1 MYTVHIDLSTI
12 LTDVGK
18 VHTRLCTDLLCKNSR
33 ITVNIFHKPAQFN
46 VVIDRRSAQL
56 QASATPRHPRSVI
69 DCRMSKCQ
77 AHCTV
82 LAQPI
87 ITDKKLSQQFFSRLD
102 FFPVIQEKNQT
113 RKTNGPVTPKIFSAS
128 WRRRA
133 EYSPV
138 SMTSAEDARF
148 SALRF
153 HPASDPR
160 SGLIPQRRNFRRVS
174 WHVTSFS
181 KNFKRN
187 YMYVL

>member
-1 MYTVHIDLSTI
+1 MVYGAARVCKGINLRGREAYATVPNTTTST
-12 LTDVGK
+12 
-18 VHTRLCTDLLCKNSR
+18 S
-33 ITVNIFHKPAQFN
+33 
-46 VVIDRRSAQL
+46 
-56 QASATPRHPRSVI
+56 
-69 DCRMSKCQ
+69 
-77 AHCTV
+77 TV

-87 ITDKKLSQQFFSRLD
+87 ITEKKLSQQFFSRLD

-160 SGLIPQRRNFRRVS
+160 SG
-174 WHVTSFS
+174 
-181 KNFKRN
+181 
-187 YMYVL
+187 